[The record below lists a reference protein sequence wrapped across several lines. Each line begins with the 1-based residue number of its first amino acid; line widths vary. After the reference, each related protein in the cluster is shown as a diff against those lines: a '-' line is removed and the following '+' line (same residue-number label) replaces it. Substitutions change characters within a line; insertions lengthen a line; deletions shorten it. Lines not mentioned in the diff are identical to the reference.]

1 MPVHNNP
8 LFIQLNL
15 YAGSLPQVFHQ
26 KKNIEGGERKK
37 KIEPSTKFYIA
48 FLCLYIFSSLNT
60 QQAVESAGLNI

>member
-37 KIEPSTKFYIA
+37 K
-48 FLCLYIFSSLNT
+48 N
-60 QQAVESAGLNI
+60 

>member
-8 LFIQLNL
+8 LFFQLNL

-26 KKNIEGGERKK
+26 KKRKYRGGKK
-37 KIEPSTKFYIA
+37 KVEPSTKFYIA